1 MEKFEVCILG
11 CCAAIPIGRHMTTSQ
26 LVNVHD
32 KLFMVDCGEGTQT
45 QIWKSGMKLTNMDN
59 IFISHAHGDHFF
71 GLVPLLSSL
80 NLMLGRTKDINVF
93 IPEVLKGV
101 LTLMLKE
108 LCHIPFNVNINT
120 FTGYSIQKLYEDEEM
135 EIETIP
141 LKHGVPCCGFLFR
154 EKPKKRV
161 LLPKRCLSYGIPKQD
176 FKLIK
181 DGGDYIL
188 SDGTVVLN
196 KELTAPS
203 EFAPRSY
210 AYCSDTAYNPA
221 MASQLRNVD
230 LLYHETTFLAGDEK
244 QAKNAWHSTTIQAAN
259 IAKIANVKKLI
270 IGHYSIR
277 YDDELQFEQE
287 VKSVF
292 SNVEACNEGMIFD
305 V

>member
-1 MEKFEVCILG
+1 MEKFKVNILG
-11 CCAAIPIGRHMTTSQ
+11 CGAAIPIVRHMTTSQ

-32 KLFMVDCGEGTQT
+32 KLFIVDCGEGTQT
-45 QIWKSGMKLTNMDN
+45 QVWKSNMKLTNMDN

-93 IPEVLKGV
+93 VPENLKDI

-120 FTGYSIQKLYEDEEM
+120 FTGDSVQKLYEDEEI

-141 LKHGVPCCGFLFR
+141 LKHSVPCCGFLFR

-161 LLPKRCLSYGIPKQD
+161 LLPEKCLSYGIPKCD

-181 DGGDYIL
+181 DGGDYML
-188 SDGTVVLN
+188 PNGTLIFN
-196 KELTAPS
+196 EELTTPS
-203 EFAPRSY
+203 KFVPRSY
-210 AYCSDTAYNPA
+210 AYCSDTAYNPS
-221 MASQLRNVD
+221 MVSQLRGVD
-230 LLYHETTFLAGDEK
+230 LLYHETTFLANDEN
-244 QAKNAWHSTTIQAAN
+244 QAINAFHSTTVQAAN
-259 IAKIANVKKLI
+259 IAKSADVRKLI

-277 YDDELQFEQE
+277 YDDEQLFEQE
-287 VKSVF
+287 VRTIF
-292 SNVEACNEGMIFD
+292 PNAEACNEGIIFD

>member
-1 MEKFEVCILG
+1 MEKFEVNILG
-11 CCAAIPIGRHMTTSQ
+11 CGAAIPIGRHMTTSQ

-45 QIWKSGMKLTNMDN
+45 QIWKSGIKLTNMDN

-93 IPEVLKGV
+93 VPEDLKDI
-101 LTLMLKE
+101 LMLMLKE

-120 FTGYSIQKLYEDEEM
+120 FMGNSNQKIYEDEEM
-135 EIETIP
+135 ETETIP
-141 LKHGVPCCGFLFR
+141 LKHDIPCCGFLFR

-161 LLPKRCLSYGIPKQD
+161 LLPEKCLSYDIPKRD

-181 DGGDYIL
+181 SGNDYIL
-188 SDGTVVLN
+188 PDGTLISN

-203 EFAPRSY
+203 EFVPRSY
-210 AYCSDTAYNPA
+210 AYCSDTAYNPS
-221 MASQLRNVD
+221 MVSQLKDVD
-230 LLYHETTFLAGDEK
+230 LLYHETAFLAND
-244 QAKNAWHSTTIQAAN
+244 KNRAINAFHSTTHQAAN
-259 IAKIANVKKLI
+259 IAKSANARKLI

-277 YDDELQFEQE
+277 YDDEQQFEQE
-287 VKSVF
+287 VKSIF
-292 SNVEACNEGMIFD
+292 PNAEACNEGMVFR

>member
-1 MEKFEVCILG
+1 MEKFKVNILG
-11 CCAAIPIGRHMTTSQ
+11 CGAAVPIGRHMTTSQ

-32 KLFMVDCGEGTQT
+32 KLFIVDCGEGTQT
-45 QIWKSGMKLTNMDN
+45 QVWKSNMKLTNMDN

-93 IPEVLKGV
+93 VPENLKDI

-120 FTGYSIQKLYEDEEM
+120 FTGDSIQKLYEDEEI

-141 LKHGVPCCGFLFR
+141 LKHSVPCCGFLFR

-161 LLPKRCLSYGIPKQD
+161 LLPEKCQSYGIPKYD

-181 DGGDYIL
+181 DGGDYML
-188 SDGTVVLN
+188 PNGTLIIN
-196 KELTAPS
+196 EELTTPS
-203 EFAPRSY
+203 KFVPRSY
-210 AYCSDTAYNPA
+210 AYCSDTAYNPS
-221 MASQLRNVD
+221 MVSQLRGVD
-230 LLYHETTFLAGDEK
+230 LLYHETTFLANDEN
-244 QAKNAWHSTTIQAAN
+244 QAINAFHSTTVQAAN
-259 IAKIANVKKLI
+259 IAKSADVRKLI

-277 YDDELQFEQE
+277 YDDEQLFEQE
-287 VKSVF
+287 VRTIF
-292 SNVEACNEGMIFD
+292 PNAEACNEGLVFN

>member
-1 MEKFEVCILG
+1 MEKFKVNILG
-11 CCAAIPIGRHMTTSQ
+11 CGAAIPIGRHMTTSQ

-32 KLFMVDCGEGTQT
+32 KLFIVDCGEGTQT
-45 QIWKSGMKLTNMDN
+45 QVWKSNMKLTNMDN

-80 NLMLGRTKDINVF
+80 NLMLGWTKDINVF
-93 IPEVLKGV
+93 VPENLKDI

-120 FTGYSIQKLYEDEEM
+120 FTGDSVQKLYEDEEI

-141 LKHGVPCCGFLFR
+141 LKHSVPCCGFLFR

-161 LLPKRCLSYGIPKQD
+161 LLPEKCLSYGIPKCD

-181 DGGDYIL
+181 DGGDYML
-188 SDGTVVLN
+188 PNGTLIFN
-196 KELTAPS
+196 EELTTPS
-203 EFAPRSY
+203 KFVPRSY
-210 AYCSDTAYNPA
+210 AYCSDTAYNPS
-221 MASQLRNVD
+221 MVSQLRGVD
-230 LLYHETTFLAGDEK
+230 LLYHETTFLANDEN
-244 QAKNAWHSTTIQAAN
+244 QAINAFHSTTVQAAN
-259 IAKIANVKKLI
+259 IAKSADVRKLI

-277 YDDELQFEQE
+277 YDDEQLFEQE
-287 VKSVF
+287 VRTIF
-292 SNVEACNEGMIFD
+292 PNAEACNEGIIFD

>member
-1 MEKFEVCILG
+1 MEKFEVNILG
-11 CCAAIPIGRHMTTSQ
+11 CGAAIPIGRHMTTSQ
-26 LVNVHD
+26 VVNVHD

-45 QIWKSGMKLTNMDN
+45 QIWKSGIKLTNMDN

-93 IPEVLKGV
+93 VPEDLKDI
-101 LTLMLKE
+101 LMLMLKE

-120 FTGYSIQKLYEDEEM
+120 FMGNSNQKIYEDEEM

-141 LKHGVPCCGFLFR
+141 FLP
-154 EKPKKRV
+154 EK
-161 LLPKRCLSYGIPKQD
+161 CLSYDIPKRD

-181 DGGDYIL
+181 SGNDYIL
-188 SDGTVVLN
+188 PDGTLISN

-203 EFAPRSY
+203 EFVPRSY
-210 AYCSDTAYNPA
+210 AYCSDTAYNPS
-221 MASQLRNVD
+221 MVSQLKDVN
-230 LLYHETTFLAGDEK
+230 LLYHETTFLANDENR
-244 QAKNAWHSTTIQAAN
+244 AINAFHSTTHQAAN
-259 IAKIANVKKLI
+259 IAKSANARKLI

-277 YDDELQFEQE
+277 YDDEQQFEQE
-287 VKSVF
+287 VKSIF
-292 SNVEACNEGMIFD
+292 PNAEACNEGMVFR